1 MTIEMAISD
10 SGIGGMI
17 GNDELAEVR
26 RRRAEVGRRYE
37 ARLDFLRAKLKGV
50 EMREK
55 LSRT

>member
-1 MTIEMAISD
+1 MAVDMSTSD
-10 SGIGGMI
+10 SGVGGLS
-17 GNDELAEVR
+17 GSDELAEVR

-37 ARLDFLRAKLKGV
+37 ARLEFLRAKLKGV